1 MKRNN
6 KLINLIN
13 RCYNAYIE
21 AKGHE
26 PFYAECLV
34 KYKDSDETEIFVFS
48 FKDFNEKDDEYIS
61 FYCDD
66 IESLIEL
73 TSEDNEEDFVVIDIL
88 EFYST
93 Y

>member
-1 MKRNN
+1 MKKN
-6 KLINLIN
+6 KILINTIN
-13 RCYNAYIE
+13 RCYDDYIE

-34 KYKDSDETEIFVFS
+34 KYKDSDETENFVISFS
-48 FKDFNEKDDEYIS
+48 DFNEENDKYIS
-61 FYCDD
+61 FYCND

-73 TSEDNEEDFVVIDIL
+73 TSEDNEEDFVVIDVL
-88 EFYST
+88 EFYSI